1 MWTLGPSWDVKGWLN
16 YLNLSFDKLKILI
29 FKSRAS
35 QGGNE
40 NTKKLS
46 LSSLSFLCKW
56 SNATL
61 VNLLFSVINDN
72 STGKLPEVPLKTSS
86 TKSYL
91 SLVSFFSFPRL
102 NNLELIPFAKALL
115 LHGLNPRPLFY
126 NNNLSQPK
134 IVCLYFWSAAF
145 IWPQTTL
152 YLTTQTFQALWA
164 R

>member
-1 MWTLGPSWDVKGWLN
+1 MDTRSLLRFERLT
-16 YLNLSFDKLKILI
+16 YLDLSFDKLKILI
-29 FKSRAS
+29 FKSRAC
-35 QGGNE
+35 QDRNE

-72 STGKLPEVPLKTSS
+72 SIGKLSEVPLKTSS

-91 SLVSFFSFPRL
+91 SLVRFFSFPRL

-126 NNNLSQPK
+126 NN
-134 IVCLYFWSAAF
+134 
-145 IWPQTTL
+145 
-152 YLTTQTFQALWA
+152 YLNQKLFADIFDQQLLFDHKQLCI
-164 R
+164 